1 MGLTIIWDV
10 SFSVACFCNQNCS
23 CHCFFTCRLTV
34 RVFQKKWLLG
44 NTGSMKSPSSCTS
57 LEKKSWNSDNY
68 SCECLNLIL
77 INKHMSSCL
86 THVIFTSM
94 LSCHFSTLR
103 RKVSPKKFLQKDLLG
118 VFQAENQK
126 RKNRSRKENIF
137 LLFSCALSKHSS
149 DERNGSLINMM
160 IEF

>member
-1 MGLTIIWDV
+1 MGVTIIWDV

-23 CHCFFTCRLTV
+23 CHCFFTCQLTV

-86 THVIFTSM
+86 THVIFTST
-94 LSCHFSTLR
+94 LHVISLHCAEKFPEESSTVSKRRKISWEYFKQKIRSARIEAEKKTFSCCIHVPFQSTLPMN
-103 RKVSPKKFLQKDLLG
+103 VM
-118 VFQAENQK
+118 
-126 RKNRSRKENIF
+126 
-137 LLFSCALSKHSS
+137 AL
-149 DERNGSLINMM
+149 
-160 IEF
+160 

>member
-1 MGLTIIWDV
+1 MG
-10 SFSVACFCNQNCS
+10 CFFFRCLFLQLELF

-68 SCECLNLIL
+68 SCEGLNLIL

-103 RKVSPKKFLQKDLLG
+103 RKVSPKKFLQLANRERSLG
-118 VFQAENQK
+118 SILG
-126 RKNRSRKENIF
+126 RKLE
-137 LLFSCALSKHSS
+137 AQ
-149 DERNGSLINMM
+149 E
-160 IEF
+160 

>member
-1 MGLTIIWDV
+1 MG
-10 SFSVACFCNQNCS
+10 CFFFRCLFLQLELF

-86 THVIFTSM
+86 THVIFTST

-103 RKVSPKKFLQKDLLG
+103 RKVSRREFYSKQTEKDLLG
-118 VFQAENQK
+118 EAQE
-126 RKNRSRKENIF
+126 
-137 LLFSCALSKHSS
+137 
-149 DERNGSLINMM
+149 
-160 IEF
+160 